1 MIYTDFQRKVLEEN
15 MTKIEKFGKKLEPN
29 LKKLYDYMLQNN
41 MDSFIV
47 ADFDKGSKYLD
58 NFRVNAEI
66 LNTNDNKKALRVA
79 YRQEEIDS
87 NYHSID
93 NGIIVVY
100 TEEKGVDILYID
112 EHLYEYT
119 LGLKQLCATA
129 LNTVHASGAASGN
142 GSFQEECQQILIDL
156 LEVNE

>member
-1 MIYTDFQRKVLEEN
+1 MLYTDFQRKILEEN
-15 MTKIEKFGKKLEPN
+15 MTKIENFGKKLEPN

-66 LNTNDNKKALRVA
+66 LDMNDNNKGLRVA
-79 YRQEEIDS
+79 YRQEEIADY
-87 NYHSID
+87 YHSID
-93 NGIIVVY
+93 NGLIVCY
-100 TEEKGVDILYID
+100 TEDEGADVFYVD

-119 LGLKQLCATA
+119 LGLKKLCATA
-129 LNTVHASGAASGN
+129 LDTVHISGACSGN

-156 LEVNE
+156 LDVNE

>member
-79 YRQEEIDS
+79 YHQEEIDG

>member
-79 YRQEEIDS
+79 YRQEEIDG

>member
-1 MIYTDFQRKVLEEN
+1 MLYTDFQRKVLEEN

-29 LKKLYDYMLQNN
+29 LKKLYNYMLKNN

-47 ADFDKGSKYLD
+47 ADFDKGSKYMD

-66 LNTNDNKKALRVA
+66 LDTNDDKKALRVA
-79 YRQEEIDS
+79 YRQEEIDG

>member
-1 MIYTDFQRKVLEEN
+1 M
-15 MTKIEKFGKKLEPN
+15 
-29 LKKLYDYMLQNN
+29 LKNN

-47 ADFDKGSKYLD
+47 ADFDKGSKYLE

-79 YRQEEIDS
+79 YRQEEIDG

>member
-15 MTKIEKFGKKLEPN
+15 MTKIENFGKKLEPN
-29 LKKLYDYMLQNN
+29 LKKLYNYMLKNN

-47 ADFDKGSKYLD
+47 ADFDKGSKYLE

-79 YRQEEIDS
+79 YRQEEIDG

>member
-1 MIYTDFQRKVLEEN
+1 MLYTDFQRKVLEEN

-29 LKKLYDYMLQNN
+29 LKKLYDYMLKNN

-66 LNTNDNKKALRVA
+66 LDIGDNEKGLRVA
-79 YRQEEIDS
+79 YRQEEIADH
-87 NYHSID
+87 YHSID
-93 NGIIVVY
+93 NGLIVAY
-100 TEEKGVDILYID
+100 TKEKGVNILYVD

-129 LNTVHASGAASGN
+129 LNTVHASSAASGN

>member
-1 MIYTDFQRKVLEEN
+1 MLYTDFQHKVLEEN

-29 LKKLYDYMLQNN
+29 LKKLYDYMLKNN

-47 ADFDKGSKYLD
+47 ADFDKGSKYLE

-79 YRQEEIDS
+79 YRQEEIDG

>member
-15 MTKIEKFGKKLEPN
+15 MTKIENFGKKLEPN
-29 LKKLYDYMLQNN
+29 LKKLYDYMLKNN

-66 LNTNDNKKALRVA
+66 LDIGDNEKGLRVA
-79 YRQEEIDS
+79 YRQEEIADH
-87 NYHSID
+87 YHSID
-93 NGIIVVY
+93 NGLIVVY
-100 TEEKGVDILYID
+100 TKEKGVNILYVD

-129 LNTVHASGAASGN
+129 LDTVHISVACSGN

>member
-1 MIYTDFQRKVLEEN
+1 
-15 MTKIEKFGKKLEPN
+15 
-29 LKKLYDYMLQNN
+29 

-47 ADFDKGSKYLD
+47 ADFDKGSKYLE

-79 YRQEEIDS
+79 YRQEEIDG

>member
-79 YRQEEIDS
+79 YRQEEIADY
-87 NYHSID
+87 YHSID
-93 NGIIVVY
+93 NGLIVVY
-100 TEEKGVDILYID
+100 TEEKGVDVLYVD

-129 LNTVHASGAASGN
+129 LNTVHVSGATSGN